1 MKRLLEKNGED
12 CSCGCGT
19 KEECTCG
26 PDCDCGC
33 KQHESVGANN
43 ESFTFDK
50 FMDSILISE
59 NKRVPLRCEPDSP
72 QRIRA
77 KRNQERPLGR
87 IRFGRGS

>member
-1 MKRLLEKNGED
+1 MKRLLEKKSED

-19 KEECTCG
+19 KEECTCA

-33 KQHESVGANN
+33 KKKEEGVN
-43 ESFTFDK
+43 FDK

-59 NKRVPLRCEPDSP
+59 NRRSPIKCEPDSP

-87 IRFGRGS
+87 IRFGR